1 MYAQTNNSFIW
12 NSCVFLPLFYQA
24 FVIFYSNWE
33 DNDYLLLGSIS
44 AFNKKIEKRK
54 ERVEKLNKLKTSV
67 MKKMDVKIQE
77 MS

>member
-1 MYAQTNNSFIW
+1 M
-12 NSCVFLPLFYQA
+12 
-24 FVIFYSNWE
+24 
-33 DNDYLLLGSIS
+33 LLGSIS